1 MSTPTEHRSVV
12 HGLEVASDL
21 ELPEL
26 RVDGALVRP
35 RGTQGPDVE
44 IRVRAIPAHPS
55 DPSDR
60 WFHVRPD
67 GTIVVRVEGVAV
79 FAVREGRRI
88 DVEPAPD
95 ADAAEVRT
103 YLLGSGIGLL
113 LHQRGELPL
122 HVSAVVLDGRAW
134 AFTAPSGTGKS
145 TLAAALHLHAGLAVL
160 ADDVAVARASG
171 DDDEP
176 QPQPLALPQL
186 LDLWPGLPV
195 LKLRDDALSG
205 VDAHGLEARGI
216 EALPEHRGSVKV
228 RLRLD
233 EGPGA
238 PVPLAGLV
246 LLQRGGADDEV
257 HVRRVTGAAA
267 FLTAQ
272 SAVYR
277 LPYGGQIAG
286 VPTVFARVA
295 RLASRVPCYR
305 AVLPHADVPASAARA
320 RQVVE
325 ALRDLASVD
334 DVRRDGATS
343 TVTYASVS

>member
-1 MSTPTEHRSVV
+1 MV

-44 IRVRAIPAHPS
+44 IRLGEIPAHPS

-67 GTIVVRVEGVAV
+67 GTVVVRVEGVAG

-171 DDDEP
+171 GDDER
-176 QPQPLALPQL
+176 QPLA
-186 LDLWPGLPV
+186 LWPGLPV
-195 LKLRDDALSG
+195 LKLRDDALAG
-205 VDAHGLEARGI
+205 VDALGLEARGI
-216 EALPEHRGSVKV
+216 EALPEHRGSAKV

-246 LLQRGGADDEV
+246 LLQRGGPDDEV
-257 HVRRVTGAAA
+257 HVRRVTGALA

-272 SAVYR
+272 AAVYR

-295 RLASRVPCYR
+295 HLAARVPCYR

-320 RQVVE
+320 EQVVE
-325 ALRDLASVD
+325 ALRDLPSVD
-334 DVRRDGATS
+334 DARRDGSTAT
-343 TVTYASVS
+343 VPYASVS